1 MSGERFEP
9 RSHFISRWI
18 MIVRVSVVLNRAVV
32 ENDVIG
38 CEFFWLKSR
47 LN

>member
-1 MSGERFEP
+1 
-9 RSHFISRWI
+9 

-38 CEFFWLKSR
+38 REFFWLKSR